1 LLILASVGW
10 QFIAMHFKRVAKAG
24 HVTVTEDSHGSW
36 KQWHILAINH
46 DALSN

>member
-1 LLILASVGW
+1 LLVLASVGW
-10 QFIAMHFKRVAKAG
+10 QFTAVHLKSVAKAG

-46 DALSN
+46 DALGN